1 MKCTQVKA
9 GIYLPAPGLGQSQ
22 EELGP
27 GQGRLRAAHRYG
39 SEEMLRP
46 SLKQTGRRPYRR
58 LRAFCRQAGCALRW
72 VSTTSH
78 EHSCKVAQRP
88 RGRVAAVPAGGGLHG
103 GTGLAHGARAQCM
116 WQPEAWYSEQPS
128 LGWRQ
133 AGILGAGPQTSGL
146 EVPPPGQVAELPYR
160 CLGTSF
166 AQPRCPRRGSGRGG
180 RGGREQRF
188 TLWAVPRDPCWDL
201 VPFWTLC
208 VQMQGEPLW
217 TKGSPTSWGATGRH
231 PWAPDPFP

>member
-1 MKCTQVKA
+1 MRSADKQDVHCDGFPRRATSIAVKWLRGLA
-9 GIYLPAPGLGQSQ
+9 GGWQQ
-22 EELGP
+22 F
-27 GQGRLRAAHRYG
+27 LR
-39 SEEMLRP
+39 
-46 SLKQTGRRPYRR
+46 
-58 LRAFCRQAGCALRW
+58 
-72 VSTTSH
+72 
-78 EHSCKVAQRP
+78 
-88 RGRVAAVPAGGGLHG
+88 GGGLHG
-103 GTGLAHGARAQCM
+103 GTGLDHGARAQCM